1 MKILVVAPHADDET
15 LGMGGTIARYAREG
29 HEVTVAVLTGHG
41 DEVPHPLWPRKTWDT
56 VRAELREACAIL
68 GVTDIILEEIPA
80 VAVAE
85 QPVWKLN
92 QVTGRIVQSV
102 EPDILYVPFLND
114 LHKDHRECFHS
125 FSVAW
130 RPFTR
135 SGRNIREVYA
145 YEVSSE
151 THLNFPYVEQGFFPN
166 TWVDISDYLEV
177 KLNALACYKS
187 QTKPHPSARSLKA
200 VEALAIWRGS
210 LVGVAA
216 AEAFVLVRK
225 IA

>member
-15 LGMGGTIARYAREG
+15 LGMGGTIARCAREG
-29 HEVTVAVLTGHG
+29 HDVTVAVLTGHG
-41 DEVPHPLWPRKTWDT
+41 DEAPHPLWPREVWDT
-56 VRAELREACAIL
+56 VRAELSEACAIL
-68 GVTDIILEEIPA
+68 GVADVILEEIPA
-80 VAVAE
+80 VTVAE

-92 QVTGRIVQSV
+92 QVTARIVRSV

-114 LHKDHRECFHS
+114 LHKDHREVFHS

-135 SGRNIREVYA
+135 TGKGIKEVYA

-151 THLNFPYVEQGFFPN
+151 THLNFPYVEQGFLPN
-166 TWVDISDYLEV
+166 TWVDISDYLDV
-177 KLNALACYKS
+177 KLKALACYKS
-187 QTKPHPSARSLKA
+187 QTQPHPSPRSLKA
-200 VEALAIWRGS
+200 LEALAIWRGS
-210 LVGVAA
+210 QVGVAA